1 MKFTH
6 TTKGH
11 TSMNAKSKASTNY
24 LRGRVAYFV
33 TSNIHKFQEA
43 RRVLS
48 EYKIA
53 TAMLR
58 VGAIEIQDDNPE
70 NIAKASAIDAVKNSG
85 LPVFVEDAG
94 IFIEALNGFPGPYS
108 SYVYRTVGTK
118 GIVKLMKNIKNR
130 DAYFQAVIAFSSPE
144 EVLKCFHGKVKGK
157 IPREE
162 LGSSGFGFDPIFEA
176 SGCGKKTFAE
186 MTTNEK
192 NEYSHRAEALRKFA
206 NWYTDNFKR
215 RF

>member
-1 MKFTH
+1 MTQATPPYTGINTDVLPNFP
-6 TTKGH
+6 
-11 TSMNAKSKASTNY
+11 
-24 LRGRVAYFV
+24 RGKIAFFV
-33 TSNIHKFQEA
+33 TNNIYKFHEA
-43 RRVLS
+43 RIVLS
-48 EYKIA
+48 EFKIA

-58 VGAIEIQDDNPE
+58 IKTIEIQDDSLQ
-70 NIAKASAIDAVKNSG
+70 NIVKAKAVDATRNCS
-85 LPVFVEDAG
+85 LPLLVEDAG
-94 IFIEALNGFPGPYS
+94 LFIEALNGFPGPYS
-108 SYVYRTVGTK
+108 SYVYRTIGTR
-118 GIVKLMKNIKNR
+118 GVLKLMESVEKR
-130 DAYFQAVIAFSSPE
+130 DAYFQSVVAFSSPE

-157 IPREE
+157 ISREE

>member
-1 MKFTH
+1 
-6 TTKGH
+6 
-11 TSMNAKSKASTNY
+11 MNTNN

-33 TSNIHKFQEA
+33 TTNVHKFQEA

-58 VGAIEIQDDNPE
+58 VEAVEIQDDNAE
-70 NIAKASAIDAVKNSG
+70 NIAKTSAMDAVKNSG

-94 IFIEALNGFPGPYS
+94 IFVEALNGFPGPYS

-118 GIVKLMKNIKNR
+118 GILKLMRNVENR
-130 DAYFQAVIAFSSPE
+130 EAYFQAVIAFSSPE
-144 EVLKCFHGKVKGK
+144 DEPICFTGRVRGK
-157 IPREE
+157 ISLKER
-162 LGSSGFGFDPIFEA
+162 GNSGFGYDPIFVP
-176 SGCGKKTFAE
+176 SKGDDRTFAE
-186 MTTNEK
+186 MSAEEK
-192 NEYSHRAEALRKFA
+192 NRLSHRAEALRKFA
-206 NWYTDNFKR
+206 KWYVSGVKR